1 MRINHSSSN
10 WVANTVYDPYL
21 VYTIDNATPNKG
33 KRPLQFHHSELKNHN
48 ATTVSGP
55 EYTSWS
61 VGLNQLTLLLPLEYR
76 RRSEHTVQTDFLSL
90 SHSSLFHGG
99 TLLQKKE
106 TKHIFGV
113 LICNS
118 LCWKKLVGH
127 FAYVSIMR
135 PLFIKTH
142 PVLLAV
148 IAKYDS
154 ICLRFVRS
162 FWTYPSRYP
171 LLIWAGKLNY

>member
-1 MRINHSSSN
+1 MRRLIKESDLCNFITRN
-10 WVANTVYDPYL
+10 WKITMPQLWA
-21 VYTIDNATPNKG
+21 
-33 KRPLQFHHSELKNHN
+33 
-48 ATTVSGP
+48 P

-113 LICNS
+113 LFCNS
-118 LCWKKLVGH
+118 LCWKKIGWTLCLCFNYAPIVYKDPSSPTGGYRKIW
-127 FAYVSIMR
+127 FDLSSVCS
-135 PLFIKTH
+135 LFLDLSKQ
-142 PVLLAV
+142 V
-148 IAKYDS
+148 
-154 ICLRFVRS
+154 
-162 FWTYPSRYP
+162 PSSYLSRHY
-171 LLIWAGKLNY
+171 KLNY